1 MCGIA
6 GVINRKKTVNVGE
19 QMRLMLQGL
28 KHRGPDST
36 GYALYAENDGKNF
49 IMRFKVGENVG
60 EGSTSVNEDASVYD
74 KRKKMVDQML
84 SELGAKVIKEDK
96 KRATA
101 ILYNAITCIDASAT
115 MFTPFMPTSSEKVLQ
130 AIQKETDNN
139 WSLNKIKKGA
149 QIENIGHLFK
159 KID

>member
-1 MCGIA
+1 MEEAEACFDYKGNLIEKVELKA
-6 GVINRKKTVNVGE
+6 SLQSIMAYVNKINAYLNQTE
-19 QMRLMLQGL
+19 
-28 KHRGPDST
+28 PW
-36 GYALYAENDGKNF
+36 
-49 IMRFKVGENVG
+49 
-60 EGSTSVNEDASVYD
+60 
-74 KRKKMVDQML
+74 
-84 SELGAKVIKEDK
+84 KVIKEDK

-101 ILYNAITCIDASAT
+101 ILYTAITCIDASAT

-130 AIQKETDNN
+130 AIQKDTDNN

>member
-1 MCGIA
+1 MFSFKGFITKDRNVHLEHLEDDIINRGSEGGRNAINFLKSVRDMLAGSSRAKVNMTVKWDGAPAIICGINPEN
-6 GVINRKKTVNVGE
+6 GKFFVGT
-19 QMRLMLQGL
+19 
-28 KHRGPDST
+28 K
-36 GYALYAENDGKNF
+36 AVFN
-49 IMRFKVGENVG
+49 
-60 EGSTSVNEDASVYD
+60 
-74 KRKKMVDQML
+74 
-84 SELGAKVIKEDK
+84 KEDK

-101 ILYNAITCIDASAT
+101 ILYSAITCIDASAT

-159 KID
+159 KFD

>member
-1 MCGIA
+1 
-6 GVINRKKTVNVGE
+6 
-19 QMRLMLQGL
+19 
-28 KHRGPDST
+28 
-36 GYALYAENDGKNF
+36 
-49 IMRFKVGENVG
+49 
-60 EGSTSVNEDASVYD
+60 
-74 KRKKMVDQML
+74 
-84 SELGAKVIKEDK
+84 
-96 KRATA
+96 
-101 ILYNAITCIDASAT
+101 